1 MFELRPYQAEA
12 KQAILSAWDE
22 GYRKT
27 LLVLPTGC
35 GKTVVFSSVTENQ
48 VNKGHR
54 VLIMAHRGELLDQA
68 ADKLKEAS
76 GLDSVLEKAESSC
89 LDSFLPVTVGSVQ
102 SLAQEKRLARFPND
116 YFQDIIVDEAHHCLS
131 DSYRRILDHFPT
143 ANILGVTATPD
154 RGDMKNL
161 GEFFDS
167 KAYVH
172 WICRSKKETGMTCSS
187 VNFSEEE
194 LKNICADVLETDSFD
209 EEIFE
214 SRVKDIIVLK
224 NGDIEFH
231 LVGGET
237 RRWKNLH
244 LNPPRHKV
252 TLTDAFQGK
261 IRCAKCGNT
270 YHRVNSANKWV
281 YWYCMGKKKK
291 GMTCDN
297 INYTDFQLRQIT
309 AHILG
314 LEDFDEQ
321 VFSEQIEG
329 ITVLEDGN
337 LEYHFYK
344 GRTER
349 WQRV

>member
-1 MFELRPYQAEA
+1 ME
-12 KQAILSAWDE
+12 
-22 GYRKT
+22 
-27 LLVLPTGC
+27 
-35 GKTVVFSSVTENQ
+35 
-48 VNKGHR
+48 
-54 VLIMAHRGELLDQA
+54 
-68 ADKLKEAS
+68 
-76 GLDSVLEKAESSC
+76 
-89 LDSFLPVTVGSVQ
+89 
-102 SLAQEKRLARFPND
+102 
-116 YFQDIIVDEAHHCLS
+116 
-131 DSYRRILDHFPT
+131 
-143 ANILGVTATPD
+143 
-154 RGDMKNL
+154 
-161 GEFFDS
+161 
-167 KAYVH
+167 
-172 WICRSKKETGMTCSS
+172 
-187 VNFSEEE
+187 
-194 LKNICADVLETDSFD
+194 
-209 EEIFE
+209 
-214 SRVKDIIVLK
+214 
-224 NGDIEFH
+224 
-231 LVGGET
+231 
-237 RRWKNLH
+237 NLH

-270 YHRVNSANKWV
+270 YQRVNSANKWV